1 MNRGEGTGLAVAIIG
16 HAVLFGVLSVGFLA
30 TPNADELKSQPIDIS
45 LIDEVAFEAAAPA
58 SVEAPAESMAPDP
71 GPLEDAAPP
80 APAPDEA
87 QPEPPAPQPEPAPAP
102 APVPKAAPKAAPKR
116 PAPAPEKAAP
126 KATPRREAAP
136 KTPTRTAENSK
147 ATGSSTAAKARPR
160 SSRLGDD
167 FLKGVVANES
177 KGKAQTPRA
186 QAVSAQVMAGLGQA
200 IIRQVQPCA
209 DRITSPGPGANEI
222 RSRVRLQM
230 RANGTMAARPEVL
243 GQTGVNDENRR
254 YAQRVGELAVAAFI
268 QCAPYNLPDEYYGV
282 PNGWQEITINYRLPG

>member
-16 HAVLFGVLSVGFLA
+16 HAVLFGLLSVGFLA
-30 TPNADELKSQPIDIS
+30 TPNANELKSQPIDIS

-80 APAPDEA
+80 EPTPAEA
-87 QPEPPAPQPEPAPAP
+87 EPEPPAPEPEPAPSP
-102 APVPKAAPKAAPKR
+102 SPVPKAAPKAVPKR
-116 PAPAPEKAAP
+116 PAPETKRAAP

-136 KTPTRTAENSK
+136 KTPTRTAEKSK

-177 KGKAQTPRA
+177 KGRAQTPRA
-186 QAVSAQVMAGLGQA
+186 QAVSGVAVAGLADA
-200 IIRQVQPCA
+200 IARQVQPCA
-209 DRITSPGPGANEI
+209 NRIASPGPGANQIRTRLRMQMQRNGSLASRPEI
-222 RSRVRLQM
+222 R
-230 RANGTMAARPEVL
+230 
-243 GQTGVNDENRR
+243 GQTGVDDDNRR
-254 YAQRVGELAVAAFI
+254 YAERVGELARAAVI
-268 QCAPYNLPDEYYGV
+268 QCAPYELPDELYEG
-282 PNGWQEITINYRLPG
+282 GWQDIIINYRLPG

>member
-30 TPNADELKSQPIDIS
+30 TPNANELKSQPIDIS

-80 APAPDEA
+80 APAPEPA
-87 QPEPPAPQPEPAPAP
+87 PEPQPPAPQPEPAPAP
-102 APVPKAAPKAAPKR
+102 APVPKAVPKAAPKR

-126 KATPRREAAP
+126 KATPKREAAP
-136 KTPTRTAENSK
+136 KTPTRTAEKSK

-186 QAVSAQVMAGLGQA
+186 QAVSGAAVAGLADA
-200 IIRQVQPCA
+200 IQRQVQPCA
-209 DRITSPGPGANEI
+209 NRIASPGPGANQIRTRLRMQMQRNGSLASRPEI
-222 RSRVRLQM
+222 R
-230 RANGTMAARPEVL
+230 
-243 GQTGVNDENRR
+243 GQTGVDDDNRR
-254 YAQRVGELAVAAFI
+254 YAERVGELARAAVI
-268 QCAPYNLPDEYYGV
+268 QCAPYELPDELYEG
-282 PNGWQEITINYRLPG
+282 GWQDIIINYRLPG

>member
-30 TPNADELKSQPIDIS
+30 TPNANELKSQPIDIS
-45 LIDEVAFEAAAPA
+45 LVDEVAFEAAAPA

-80 APAPDEA
+80 APAPEEA

-102 APVPKAAPKAAPKR
+102 APVPKAAPKPAPKR

-126 KATPRREAAP
+126 KATPKREAAP
-136 KTPTRTAENSK
+136 KTPTRTAEKSK
-147 ATGSSTAAKARPR
+147 AAGESTTAKTRPR

-186 QAVSAQVMAGLGQA
+186 QAVSGAAVAGLNDA
-200 IIRQVQPCA
+200 IRRQVQPCA
-209 DRITSPGPGANEI
+209 NRIASPGPGANQI
-222 RSRVRLQM
+222 RSRIRIRMQ
-230 RANGTMAARPEVL
+230 RNGSLAGRPQL
-243 GQTGVNDENRR
+243 MGQSGVDDDNQR
-254 YAQRVGELAVAAFI
+254 YAQRVGELAIAAFI
-268 QCAPYNLPDEYYGV
+268 QCAPYELPDELYEG
-282 PNGWQEITINYRLPG
+282 GWQDIIMNYALPN

>member
-30 TPNADELKSQPIDIS
+30 TPNANELKSQPIDIS

-58 SVEAPAESMAPDP
+58 SVEAPAESMAPDA
-71 GPLEDAAPP
+71 GPLEDAPAP

-87 QPEPPAPQPEPAPAP
+87 QPEAPAPEPEPVPAP

-116 PAPAPEKAAP
+116 PAPETKRAAP
-126 KATPRREAAP
+126 KATPKREAAP
-136 KTPTRTAENSK
+136 KTPTRTAEKSK
-147 ATGSSTAAKARPR
+147 AAGTSGAKARPR

-167 FLKGVVANES
+167 FLKGVVGNES

-186 QAVSAQVMAGLGQA
+186 QAVSGAAVAGLGQA

-209 DRITSPGPGANEI
+209 NRIASPGPGSNQI
-222 RSRVRLQM
+222 VTTVRM
-230 RANGTMAARPEVL
+230 RMQRNGSLAGRPEIVKQSGL
-243 GQTGVNDENRR
+243 DDDNRR
-254 YAQRVGELAVAAFI
+254 YSQRVGELARAAMI
-268 QCAPYNLPDEYYGV
+268 QCAPYELPDELYEG
-282 PNGWQEITINYRLPG
+282 GWEDITINYRLPG